1 MTDFHPLLF
10 TSKGLSMKRLIL
22 GLHFNNLRGDIYGG
36 TAAAGVALSLALA
49 FEVASG
55 AGVIAGLYGGEGKRK
70 NKRPF
75 WATRKILKRWRGVND
90 ANHRSQNRGPGNMN
104 FSS

>member
-1 MTDFHPLLF
+1 
-10 TSKGLSMKRLIL
+10 MKRLIL

-55 AGVIAGLYGGEGKRK
+55 AGAIAGLYGGEGNRK

-75 WATRKILKRWRGVND
+75 WANKKVPKEQRGVNY
-90 ANHRSQNRGPGNMN
+90 ANHRFQNGGSGEYESFFMTLSRC
-104 FSS
+104 